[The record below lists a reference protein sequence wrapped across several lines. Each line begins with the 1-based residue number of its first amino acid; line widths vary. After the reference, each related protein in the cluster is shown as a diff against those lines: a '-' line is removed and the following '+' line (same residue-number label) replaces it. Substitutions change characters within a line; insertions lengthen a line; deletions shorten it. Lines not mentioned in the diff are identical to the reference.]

1 MASQAELTSGAMMRR
16 HLTAALY
23 WRWWATFLLM
33 GVSLVL
39 FGLTSLNL
47 FFLFRANINLF
58 LDYGTM
64 VIAEGALRQ
73 LAELIAYGYLSLTF
87 YLVFKACEHVLV
99 ERMCKRR
106 TPVARGIG

>member
-1 MASQAELTSGAMMRR
+1 MRR
-16 HLTAALY
+16 YLVAALY
-23 WRWWATFLLM
+23 WRGWATFLLM

-39 FGLTSLNL
+39 FGITSFNL

-64 VIAEGALRQ
+64 VIAEGALLQ
-73 LAELIAYGYLSLTF
+73 LAELIVYGYLSMAF

-99 ERMCKRR
+99 ERICAPR
-106 TPVARGIG
+106 TPAMRKIG